1 MLNKKRFSI
10 HLIYFSS
17 CSDFFRTA
25 SAYIHTIHIG
35 EWIITENNTV
45 YFARPQRSYVV
56 CDLEWS
62 L

>member
-1 MLNKKRFSI
+1 MLNKKGFLFI
-10 HLIYFSS
+10 LFTFLAVLTSS
-17 CSDFFRTA
+17 GQLPPH
-25 SAYIHTIHIG
+25 IHTIHLG